1 MENLR
6 IAYDKLVRKKAN
18 SSLLLEL
25 PLLEISVLFSFQYY
39 VKNLTILSKTIFNE
53 HLLLYEV

>member
-39 VKNLTILSKTIFNE
+39 VTNLTILSKTIFNE

>member
-39 VKNLTILSKTIFNE
+39 VTNLTILSKTIFNE
-53 HLLLYEV
+53 HLLYEV

>member
-6 IAYDKLVRKKAN
+6 IAYDKLVPKKAN

-39 VKNLTILSKTIFNE
+39 VTNLTILSKTIFNE